1 MASIKMNMGGAERFV
16 RIVIGGALLFV
27 FSYLPL
33 NTTLSWL
40 LVFISLALM
49 LTGLA
54 GYSPF
59 YSFLMSR
66 KKG

>member
-1 MASIKMNMGGAERFV
+1 MASIKMNVGSTERFV

-27 FSYLPL
+27 FSCLPL
-33 NTTLSWL
+33 NTTLTWL

-49 LTGLA
+49 LTGLT

-66 KKG
+66 KKR